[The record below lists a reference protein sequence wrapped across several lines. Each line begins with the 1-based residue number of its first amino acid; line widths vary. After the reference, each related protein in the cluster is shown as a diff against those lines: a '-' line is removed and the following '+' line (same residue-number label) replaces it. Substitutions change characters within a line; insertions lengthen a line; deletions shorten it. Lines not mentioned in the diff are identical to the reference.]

1 LKKKLTFKKE
11 KTPALNHFFLS
22 SLGFSLSLAPSALIS
37 EERCPSTP
45 GEATAR
51 ARRTSLPVSPLS
63 KRKKGKKEEEK
74 EGDKNGNP
82 LNASRVDSPA
92 LSRFLPS
99 LSLAPHA
106 IVSSMPSK
114 VASN

>member
-1 LKKKLTFKKE
+1 MSE
-11 KTPALNHFFLS
+11 HAGGGGGEGPAHLASGES
-22 SLGFSLSLAPSALIS
+22 SL
-37 EERCPSTP
+37 EE
-45 GEATAR
+45 E
-51 ARRTSLPVSPLS
+51 
-63 KRKKGKKEEEK
+63 KGKKEEEK

-92 LSRFLPS
+92 LSCFLPS